1 MNNILRNKS
10 KNNKNYST
18 KNIFILTV
26 TLVVMPFIIF
36 LGNNFSQI
44 NFFTFTYFLSAI
56 IYCIFFVFI
65 AVIVIHIFKQSI
77 SSVLIFFI
85 AYFNF
90 LQFYYFN
97 FRQIIINHFD
107 LFNSGFYAIAI
118 ILLVSLVAAFMSRL
132 LIFRNFVLIILF
144 LNLIFSLTNL
154 APIVVKNIEEVLQS
168 TNTNTKFSSTLIKP
182 SIKYPNI
189 FYIIPDGLASPEILR
204 KYAKISFKESVK
216 SFENKGF
223 SVSKHMYASYNTT
236 QLSLA
241 ALFGMKYPV
250 TENSP
255 LYKDSLKFY
264 PSIRDRNSELLKY
277 LKKNN
282 YEFIIIP
289 PQWGGCPTGKEYKCI
304 VPSGSSFFQDYAI
317 SEMFNYSL
325 IKHIS
330 IHLKKGDISKKFEMD
345 DSVKTALNYIKKK
358 PQYWKNKGVFTMIH
372 MVIPHP
378 PYRTEDCVVT
388 KILSP
393 SEEGYRSSVKCAF
406 NRIHELSK
414 YLIKNYPDANIIVQ
428 GDHGVAPSREYLNE
442 YFVDL
447 PKSFIDHRMGIFT
460 AVRGCNSDQAS
471 KMNQANIV
479 EYIVECLINGVSV
492 KDFSNK
498 SFYAFDGNA
507 REYGKVFLVNK
518 NHN

>member
-1 MNNILRNKS
+1 MA
-10 KNNKNYST
+10 
-18 KNIFILTV
+18 
-26 TLVVMPFIIF
+26 LVVMPFIIF
-36 LGNNFSQI
+36 LGKNFSQI

-65 AVIVIHIFKQSI
+65 AVVLIHIFRQSI

-97 FRQIIINHFD
+97 FRQIIINHYD
-107 LFNSGFYAIAI
+107 LFSAGFYVIAI
-118 ILLVSLVAAFMSRL
+118 ILSLSLIAAFMSRL
-132 LIFRNFVLIILF
+132 SIFRNFVLIILF
-144 LNLIFSLTNL
+144 LNLIFSLVNL
-154 APIVVKNIEEVLQS
+154 APIVVKNIIEVLQT
-168 TNTNTKFSSTLIKP
+168 TNNNTDTKFSSMPIEP

-189 FYIIPDGLASPEILR
+189 FYIIPDSLTSPEILN

-223 SVSKHMYASYNTT
+223 SVSRHIYSSYNTT

-241 ALFGMKYPV
+241 ALFRMTYPV

-255 LYKDSLKFY
+255 SYKDSLKFY
-264 PSIRDRNSELLKY
+264 PSIRDRNPEITKY

-289 PQWGGCPTGKEYKCI
+289 SQWGGCLAGKEYRCI
-304 VPSGSSFFQDYAI
+304 VPSGSPFFQDYAI

-325 IKHIS
+325 IRHFL
-330 IHLKKGDISKKFEMD
+330 IHLKKGNISTKFEMD
-345 DSVKTALNYIKKK
+345 DSVKTALDYIKKN
-358 PQYWKNKGVFTMIH
+358 PQYLKNKGVFTMIH
-372 MVIPHP
+372 MVIPHT

-388 KILSP
+388 KISSP
-393 SEEGYRSSVKCAF
+393 SVEGYRSSVKCAF
-406 NRIHELSK
+406 NRIHELSN
-414 YLIKNYPDANIIVQ
+414 YLIKNYPDTNIIVQ
-428 GDHGVAPSREYLNE
+428 ADHGVAPFHGYSNE

-447 PKSFIDHRMGIFT
+447 PKSFIDHRMGIFS

-479 EYIVECLINGVSV
+479 KYTVECLINGVSD
-492 KDFSNK
+492 KDFINK
-498 SFYAFDGNA
+498 SFYAFD
-507 REYGKVFLVNK
+507 RSSPEYGKVFQVNK